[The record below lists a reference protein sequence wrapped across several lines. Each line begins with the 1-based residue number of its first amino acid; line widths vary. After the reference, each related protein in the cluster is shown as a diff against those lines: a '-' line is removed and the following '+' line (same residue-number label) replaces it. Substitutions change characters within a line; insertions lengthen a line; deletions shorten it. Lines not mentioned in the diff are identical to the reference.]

1 MNPDAKRR
9 NQIFNPLAQ
18 LATKECTDYLPDKFS
33 VVEIGNQTFVGE
45 GNTKDYYVS
54 LGAVSYIAIDV
65 NERMD
70 AIICDLNYPL
80 NNFLKSRRTS
90 LVTNNGTSEHLFNQ
104 AQVFENIHILCN
116 TNGLMLHIL
125 PLTPW
130 INHGFYNY
138 NPIFFRDLSR
148 VNGYEILFYWIAD
161 RYGERHEVQPNE
173 FDEIFRDKNPNVLL
187 QIIDKIYKKEGFHEV
202 FNVVCFRKINDDK
215 FKYPMQGKYR
225 KDVEGIIS
233 SS

>member
-1 MNPDAKRR
+1 M
-9 NQIFNPLAQ
+9 FNPLAQ
-18 LATKECTDYLPDKFS
+18 LATKKCTDYLPDKFS

-54 LGAVSYIAIDV
+54 LGADSYIAIDV
-65 NERMD
+65 NERLD
-70 AIICDLNYPL
+70 AVICDLNYPL
-80 NNFLKSRRTS
+80 NNFLKRRKAS

-104 AQVFENIHILCN
+104 AQVFENIHKLCD
-116 TNGLMLHIL
+116 TDGLMLHIL

-148 VNGYEILFYWIAD
+148 VNGYKILFYWIAD
-161 RYGERHEVQPNE
+161 RWGEKIEVGSDE
-173 FDEIFRDKNPNVLL
+173 FGELFKDKNPKVLL
-187 QIIDKIYKKEGFHEV
+187 DWIDWIYKPEGFHEV
-202 FNVVCFRKINDDK
+202 FNVVCFQKIYPKK
-215 FKYPMQGKYR
+215 FEYPLQGKYK

>member
-1 MNPDAKRR
+1 M
-9 NQIFNPLAQ
+9 FNPLAQ
-18 LATKECTDYLPDKFS
+18 LATKKCTDYLPDKFS

-45 GNTKDYYVS
+45 GDTKDYYIS
-54 LGAVSYIAIDV
+54 LGANSYIAIDV

-70 AIICDLNYPL
+70 AVICDLNYPL
-80 NNFLKSRRTS
+80 NNFLKSRKAS

-104 AQVFENIHILCN
+104 AQVFENIHILCD
-116 TNGLMLHIL
+116 TDGLMLHIL

-148 VNGYEILFYWIAD
+148 VNNYEILFYWIAD
-161 RYGERHEVQPNE
+161 RWGKTEEIE
-173 FDEIFRDKNPNVLL
+173 SDEYEELFRDKNPKVLL
-187 QIIDKIYKKEGFHEV
+187 DWIDMIYRPEGLHEV
-202 FNVVCFRKINDDK
+202 FSVVCFRKTNNDE
-215 FKYPMQGKYR
+215 FKYPMQGKYK

>member
-1 MNPDAKRR
+1 M
-9 NQIFNPLAQ
+9 FNLLAQ
-18 LATKECTDYLPDKFS
+18 QATRECTDYLPDKFS

-45 GNTKDYYVS
+45 GDTKDYYVS
-54 LGAVSYIAIDV
+54 LGANSYIAIDV

-80 NNFLKSRRTS
+80 NSFLKSRKAS

-104 AQVFENIHILCN
+104 AQVFENIHILCDVG
-116 TNGLMLHIL
+116 GLMLHIL

-148 VNGYEILFYWIAD
+148 VNNYEILFYWIAD
-161 RYGERHEVQPNE
+161 RYGERHEVMPQE
-173 FDEIFRDKNPNVLL
+173 FDEIFKDKNPDVLL
-187 QIIDKIYKKEGFHEV
+187 AIIDTIYKPKGFHEV
-202 FNVVCFRKINDDK
+202 FNVVCFRKTNDDE